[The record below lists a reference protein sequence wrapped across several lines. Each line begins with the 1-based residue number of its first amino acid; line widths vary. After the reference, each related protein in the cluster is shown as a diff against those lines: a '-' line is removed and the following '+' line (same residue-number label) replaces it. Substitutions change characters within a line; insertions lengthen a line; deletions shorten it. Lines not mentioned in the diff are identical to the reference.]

1 MKNIRILLDGTPT
14 PQINIKEHKRKE
26 TFGKCLRLSAFGS
39 GTAPFWL
46 SRADS
51 GAKVE
56 SSGEQKW
63 IAGAAMEQKAEHLTK
78 KT

>member
-1 MKNIRILLDGTPT
+1 MVSV
-14 PQINIKEHKRKE
+14 
-26 TFGKCLRLSAFGS
+26 SAFGS

-63 IAGAAMEQKAEHLTK
+63 IAGAAMEQKREHLTK

>member
-1 MKNIRILLDGTPT
+1 MVSV
-14 PQINIKEHKRKE
+14 
-26 TFGKCLRLSAFGS
+26 SAFGS

-78 KT
+78 KPNAKLMTTYKNKWWNLWIFG